1 MKKYIV
7 LLLSFFFF
15 SLQLVSQSIDK
26 IVNKNIYISYYS
38 NTLKV
43 PLYVE
48 YDLFRGGGSVS
59 RKNMR
64 FIEEETTAKNKDYAK
79 SGFDRGHLV
88 SAEDFAF
95 DKQLESLTFSYY
107 NVFPQ
112 HPKLNRGSWKAW
124 EAKIREESQ
133 RYPLKIFVGGIYSTK
148 KIKNKIGVP
157 DYCWKVVINKKTG
170 KLMHVLLFKNDETQA
185 AFRTTLDDL
194 QKKIN
199 YKINFKR

>member
-1 MKKYIV
+1 
-7 LLLSFFFF
+7 
-15 SLQLVSQSIDK
+15 
-26 IVNKNIYISYYS
+26 
-38 NTLKV
+38 
-43 PLYVE
+43 
-48 YDLFRGGGSVS
+48 
-59 RKNMR
+59 MR

>member
-1 MKKYIV
+1 MKKHLV
-7 LLLSFFFF
+7 LWFSLLLI
-15 SLQLVSQSIDK
+15 SLQLLSQNIDK
-26 IVNKNIYISYYS
+26 VVNKQIYISYYS
-38 NTLKV
+38 IKLKV

-95 DKQLESLTFSYY
+95 DKKLENLTFSYY

-124 EAKIREESQ
+124 EAKIREESKK
-133 RYPLKIFVGGIYSTK
+133 YPLKIYVGGIYSTN
-148 KIKNKIGVP
+148 KIKNKIGIP
-157 DYCWKVVINKKTG
+157 DYCWKVVLNKQNG
-170 KLMHVLLFKNDETQA
+170 RLLHVLLFKNDATQA
-185 AFRTTLDDL
+185 TYRTTLSDL
-194 QKKIN
+194 QKKLS
-199 YKINFKR
+199 YKINFIN

>member
-38 NTLKV
+38 SKLKV

-95 DKQLESLTFSYY
+95 DKQLETLTFSYY

-124 EAKIREESQ
+124 EAKIREESH

-157 DYCWKVVINKKTG
+157 DYCWKVVKTNACFI
-170 KLMHVLLFKNDETQA
+170 V
-185 AFRTTLDDL
+185 
-194 QKKIN
+194 
-199 YKINFKR
+199 